1 MVRFR
6 IPNMTCGGCAKGVAA
21 TVREADPRARVQV
34 DLERREVAVESATAG
49 ADALDRVLRDAGWR
63 SERLAA

>member
-1 MVRFR
+1 MLRFK

-21 TVREADPRARVQV
+21 TVREVDPRAELQV
-34 DLERREVAVESATAG
+34 DLERREIAVASTAAD
-49 ADALDRVLRDAGWR
+49 ADALNRALRDAGWN